1 MIKLMLIDDH
11 PVVRAGLRAILESF
25 EDVTV
30 LAEGSD
36 GTAALA
42 DQRPGGVDVVVMD
55 LQMPGMGGL
64 EATRALAEEAQQT
77 GSAPPVLI
85 LTTYDSQADILAAV
99 SAGAVGYLLKDAA
112 EDRLHEAVQAAARGD
127 HAFSSRVSQVLI
139 SRAQQPADTQ
149 LSARELQILQ
159 ALTTGESNRDIAR
172 SLFISQATVKTHLV
186 HIYQKLGVDNR
197 TQAIAVAREQRLV

>member
-25 EDVTV
+25 ADISVV
-30 LAEGSD
+30 AEGAD

-42 DQRPGGVDVVVMD
+42 DHRPDGVDVVVMD
-55 LQMPGMGGL
+55 LQMRGMGGL

-127 HAFSSRVSQVLI
+127 HAF
-139 SRAQQPADTQ
+139 PP
-149 LSARELQILQ
+149 
-159 ALTTGESNRDIAR
+159 ESPRC
-172 SLFISQATVKTHLV
+172 
-186 HIYQKLGVDNR
+186 
-197 TQAIAVAREQRLV
+197 